1 MKQSEGKSCL
11 NRLFNKQLNVLGCS
25 VFVTQLVFSP
35 CLYASPA
42 GGNVVGGA
50 GNISQS
56 NLTTTINQF
65 SHRLAIDWQSFN
77 VNQNESVNFHQPGR
91 SSIALN
97 RILDQSASQ
106 IHGSINANGQI
117 ILVNPN
123 GVFFGKNATVNAGG
137 LFVAALDVSSDDFMR
152 GELDFKALENT
163 SGLIVNEGRLEVIDG
178 GALVLLGQQINNRG
192 LLVAHF
198 GTVALAAGSD
208 ILVRFDHGDQL
219 SIQINQAV
227 LADILELDEPAI
239 LNSGLI
245 DAHQG
250 NVVLTAK
257 QADAI
262 KSSLNNMDR
271 QQVFSFT
278 SGQVIEQD
286 GVVYLTGPD
295 GDISNLGVID
305 VAGDNE
311 AGTLVLSGENI
322 NHRGEINADV
332 LSGKAGTVKF
342 DANDTVLLTD
352 DSVVSAQALEEGEG
366 GTVHVLGDRVGL
378 VDNATI
384 DVSGVNGGGEVLIG
398 GDYQGKN
405 PKIKNAQAVYLG
417 ENTHIHADARDEGD
431 GGKVIVWS
439 DETTRAYGELTAR
452 GGQQA
457 GDGGFIETSSHDYAD
472 LAPDIDVSAV
482 NGSYGHWLIDPSVLT
497 ISNNVDSNPALPVG
511 PDFTSTDNIS
521 NLRIITLQSA
531 LQNGANVTVQTSV
544 PLDIP
549 NLPCTVG
556 IDCLPQIDI
565 TPETTQ
571 VAGESYFY
579 GDIILVDN
587 LDIDNIGR
595 TTRDGENASTLTLTA
610 HRDIVINGAIFDSD
624 GDNTSGTPATFT
636 PDGDILNLTLQA
648 NTGFGNNAG
657 IGSVRINNNI
667 NLQGGNFT
675 ASGRGFVQAAGM
687 TINTSVPAPGASSG
701 FDPVAVFGG
710 AGTTPGGDVN
720 IIATNGGISADGNM
734 IVAGDTNLT
743 AAGNITL
750 TNNAND
756 FGTVAINSGAAVTIA
771 DTNNLTVNINN
782 NSVTSIGTGTAT
794 VGGDFNIV
802 DVDLLGTQ
810 LSAMDV
816 SGDLTVNAQ
825 GNITDI
831 GDIVVRGFTN
841 LTVPDGRAIILD
853 SSGNN
858 FSNDLN
864 IIANTLSSLTVRDSS
879 AFELQ
884 DGIVVTGDINLRG
897 ASLLTNNFTLG
908 NASTLTLT
916 STAGDIDQNTI
927 ISHAGPT
934 VLSATGGDINL
945 TMTNNLSSVQVLAAG
960 TATINNGAND
970 IDIVSVDST
979 DILDIDAQDITQSGD
994 IAATTV
1000 DLTAVD
1006 TVSLDRIDATT
1017 LNVTAA
1023 GGISDTGV
1031 ITVTGLTTLDAGT
1044 SNIILNS
1051 INNFN
1056 DVEVISAS
1064 FVDIDESDSI
1074 NISGNMA
1081 SLDLF
1086 AGRDNIAGSSI
1097 NNIQDSTLTVSGS
1110 ALLRFL
1116 QAGSVNLDNFTE
1128 ADLILRP
1135 RNNLQG
1141 SISVLSFFDITD
1153 LTIRNSA
1160 NIQLSSSNISNDL
1173 VLDTTGVISQNS
1185 ILRVDGDT
1193 RLQAAGIDLNNSSN
1207 EFNTINISNTAVSV
1221 IADIDDVS
1229 VTSVLNGNVTLNV
1242 GSQASIEGDMDNLT
1256 VNTGAGGNVS
1266 SGAITLTVASNT
1278 TINTTGTGSVNFA
1291 TNQVN
1296 LENLDI
1302 TLANNVLINEAD
1314 SLSVNSATVNGV
1326 LDIDA
1331 TDTVSVNGTISNLD
1345 IDTANTISLSG
1356 NIGIVNAV
1364 TTSGGIQNGIGALRV
1379 ADTAILDA
1387 GASDITLDNAGN
1399 DIARIRVIAAQ
1410 NVNLRD
1416 INALQLMDV
1425 TSNSLTVNA
1434 VGSLT
1439 QMSGTILDIA
1449 TVTNL
1454 NSGNGDIALTEA
1466 NLLNTL
1472 GISGA
1477 NNATVVNDQALV
1489 LNDSSVTSN
1498 INIST
1503 TTGDLSLN
1511 SISAGGTASF
1521 STVDSLIDAN
1531 ANALNVVATTASFT
1545 AVNGIG
1551 AGAIADTTKDI
1562 DIQVSN
1568 LSALNTGS
1576 GDINIKNTGGD
1587 ITLTSIV
1594 NNASDTGN
1602 FNFETNDDVFI
1613 DNITLVQ
1620 NLTEEF
1626 FPDGTGTVS
1635 MRTANGSF
1643 LGVGDEDINN
1653 PDITATNL
1661 RLIGFKGNLGT
1672 LQRPLVLDISG
1683 KVELLMRASLDPIY
1697 IEPVPNADT
1706 DIRDNSLLQF
1716 TSADTL
1722 AAANG
1727 VQVTEVETLLDI
1739 DPAIFTDLRHFVVGS
1754 DPVLLPRDQ
1763 RFDVENEDEDEDE
1776 EYFRRISG
1784 ETEEVL
1790 EN

>member
-1 MKQSEGKSCL
+1 MKLTEGKNCL

-35 CLYASPA
+35 CLYANPA
-42 GGNVVGGA
+42 GGNIVGGT

-77 VNQNESVNFHQPGR
+77 VNQNESVNFNQPGR
-91 SSIALN
+91 SAIALN

-152 GELDFKALENT
+152 GELNFKALENT

-198 GTVALAAGSD
+198 GTVALVAGSD
-208 ILVRFDHGDQL
+208 ILVRFDHYDQL

-278 SGQVIEQD
+278 SGQVIERD
-286 GVVYLTGPD
+286 GVVYLAGPD

-305 VAGDNE
+305 IAGDKN

-322 NHRGEINADV
+322 NHRGEINADT
-332 LSGKAGTVKF
+332 LSGKGGTVKF

-378 VDNATI
+378 VDHALI
-384 DVSGVNGGGEVLIG
+384 DVSGANGGGEVLIG

-417 ENTHIHADARDEGD
+417 EHTRIHADALNEGD
-431 GGKVIVWS
+431 AGKIIVWS
-439 DETTRAYGELTAR
+439 DKTTRAYGELTAR

-482 NGSYGHWLIDPSVLT
+482 NGSHGHWLIDPSVLT
-497 ISNNVDSNPALPVG
+497 ISNGANSNPIFPVA

-521 NLRIITLQSA
+521 NLFIGTLQNA
-531 LQNGANVTVQTSV
+531 LQDGANVTVQTSV

-549 NLPCTVG
+549 NEPCIVG
-556 IDCLPQIDI
+556 VCLPPIDI

-579 GDIILVDN
+579 GDIILVDD
-587 LDIDNIGR
+587 LDIDNIGS

-624 GDNTSGTPATFT
+624 GDNTSGMPATFT
-636 PDGDILNLTLQA
+636 PDGDILNLILQA
-648 NTGFGNNAG
+648 NTGSGGNAG

-675 ASGRGFVQAAGM
+675 ASGREFVQVAGT
-687 TINTSVPAPGASSG
+687 TINTRVPAPGASSG

-710 AGTTPGGDVN
+710 AGVTPDGDVN
-720 IIATNGGISADGNM
+720 IIATNGGISANGNF
-734 IVAGDTNLT
+734 IVAGDTNLI
-743 AAGNITL
+743 ASGSIALI
-750 TNNAND
+750 NNAND
-756 FGTVAINSGAAVTIA
+756 FGLVNINGGTAVTIA
-771 DTNNLTVNINN
+771 DANNLTVNINN

-794 VGGDFNIV
+794 VGGNFNIV

-1051 INNFN
+1051 INNLN
-1056 DVEVISAS
+1056 DVEIVNASAVEISE
-1064 FVDIDESDSI
+1064 FDNI

-1081 SLDLF
+1081 SLDIF
-1086 AGRDNIAGSSI
+1086 AGFGVGSSI
-1097 NNIQDSTLTVSGS
+1097 ISNILDSALTVSGS
-1110 ALLRFL
+1110 TTLGFITDGAI
-1116 QAGSVNLDNFTE
+1116 NLDNFTE
-1128 ADLILRP
+1128 VDLALRP
-1135 RNNLQG
+1135 RNSLQG
-1141 SISVLSFFDITD
+1141 PIDILSFSTVITD
-1153 LTIRNSA
+1153 LAIRNDA
-1160 NIQLSSSNISNDL
+1160 NIQLSSSAIISNL
-1173 VLDTTGVISQNS
+1173 TLDTTAAISQNS
-1185 ILRVDGDT
+1185 FLRVAGNT
-1193 RLQAAGIDLNNSSN
+1193 RFQAASIDLNNASN
-1207 EFNTINISNTAVSV
+1207 DFNAINISNTATSV
-1221 IADIDDVS
+1221 IADTNDVS
-1229 VTSVLNGNVTLNV
+1229 VTSVLNGDLTLNAGGLV
-1242 GSQASIEGDMDNLT
+1242 NIEGDMNNLT
-1256 VNTGAGGNVS
+1256 INTTAGGVN
-1266 SGAITLTVASNT
+1266 SGVTTLTVASNT
-1278 TINTTGTGSVNFA
+1278 IINATAAGDIDFA

-1296 LENLDI
+1296 LENLNI
-1302 TLANNVLINEAD
+1302 VQANDVLINEVD
-1314 SLSVNSATVNGV
+1314 NLSVNSATVNGL

-1331 TDTVSVNGTISNLD
+1331 TDTVSVNGTIANLE
-1345 IDTANTISLSG
+1345 INTANTISLSG
-1356 NIGIVNAV
+1356 NIGIVNAL
-1364 TTSGGIQNGIGALRV
+1364 TTSGGIQNGATALRV
-1379 ADTAILDA
+1379 IDTAILDA

-1425 TSNSLTVNA
+1425 TSNSLTVNTA
-1434 VGSLT
+1434 GNLT

-1449 TVTNL
+1449 TATNL
-1454 NSGNGDIALTEA
+1454 NSGNGDITLTEA